1 MGGKPLILLDTHV
14 VVWIMFATPALGR
27 RSKESIERAFA
38 TDEVGVSAISFW
50 EVAMLASKR
59 RISLNDEASVW
70 RSSVLKLGIVEIP
83 LRGDIAIAAVEL
95 PNLHG
100 DPADRAIVATAMLHE
115 AMLYTADDRILR
127 WRSPLQRFDAR
138 K

>member
-1 MGGKPLILLDTHV
+1 MGGGPLIILDTHV
-14 VVWIMFATPALGR
+14 VVWIMFATPSLGR
-27 RSKESIERAFA
+27 QSKESIDLAFA
-38 TDEVGVSAISFW
+38 ADEVGVSAISFW

-59 RISLNDEASVW
+59 RISLNDEVSVW

-83 LRGDIAIAAVEL
+83 MSGDIGVAAVEL
-95 PNLHG
+95 PNFHG
-100 DPADRAIVATAMLHE
+100 DPADRVIVATAMLHE

-127 WRSPLQRFDAR
+127 WRSPLRRFDAR